1 MSSLLLVYHCP
12 KYNTKDLSPH
22 HIPRMLQF
30 LKEKGIRCVYSLLRD
45 VLLILRNQVDS
56 VAPSAPL
63 FALEKV
69 QYTLPAPLTAVV
81 VASDT
86 LIMGLSNNLIVIIE
100 LSREEQVIQIPIPRK
115 ITEMT
120 IYKLFLDP
128 SGRHLV
134 ITSLQGENWYL
145 YKGWKKPRV
154 LKSFKMVIESIS
166 WNKPALL
173 SSSRSTS
180 SREMLIGAR
189 NGTLYEAILD
199 AEDDFFKSQE
209 RFLQPVFTLPERHP
223 VTGVEFNFYPP
234 MDPKRVSV
242 IVTSPSRIYQF
253 VGNHERRNDD
263 GSRIFAPLFATYRDT
278 APSTLDITLS
288 CPI

>member
-1 MSSLLLVYHCP
+1 M
-12 KYNTKDLSPH
+12 DLGTPT
-22 HIPRMLQF
+22 
-30 LKEKGIRCVYSLLRD
+30 
-45 VLLILRNQVDS
+45 
-56 VAPSAPL
+56 APL

-69 QYTLPAPLTAVV
+69 QYTLPAPLIAIA

-86 LIMGLSNNLIVIIE
+86 LVMALSSNTIIIIE
-100 LSREEQVIQIPIPRK
+100 LSREEQVVQIPIPRK
-115 ITEMT
+115 TAEMT

-128 SGRHLV
+128 SGRHL
-134 ITSLQGENWYL
+134 ITTSLQGENWYL
-145 YKGWKKPRV
+145 YKGWKKPRL

-166 WNKPALL
+166 WNKVALL

-189 NGTLYEAILD
+189 NGILYEAILD

-223 VTGVEFNFYPP
+223 VTGVEFNFYPT

-253 VGNHERRNDD
+253 IGNYEQCNED
-263 GSRIFAPLFATYRDT
+263 GSRMFSALFATYRDT
-278 APSTLDITLS
+278 APSTLGS
-288 CPI
+288 YFVYFS